1 MRLLAEGNLFYTPQS
16 QVWICAMCD
25 AQYCQKKWRTC
36 APQVWLQKHI
46 KSRTTKI
53 LFDLQDNAGKGCES
67 ENELEHVFLKGG
79 IERWAL
85 EGQGTSRAE
94 VLHWVVYNGD
104 RALGVERRNHIK
116 TEFSVRAPLMLPNPD
131 KPASHNTHSYTQL
144 LPTGTYLWLLA
155 TSVCE
160 RCVRYVWLMS
170 QADWEAEFIL
180 DHQVSD
186 MESCM
191 PWHAGNLFFH
201 VHLFR
206 LILTCHNVWLVSCQ
220 ALLFYAL
227 HVYARYFLCLIR
239 FKPSVAPLSS
249 VRDSVLKIAFW
260 FFC

>member
-1 MRLLAEGNLFYTPQS
+1 MEVILTLTGHLLPLNQKVGVWKLYFCCIQMTAFYMRLLAEGNLFYTPQS

-46 KSRTTKI
+46 KSGTTKI

-116 TEFSVRAPLMLPNPD
+116 TEFSERAPLMLPNPD

-160 RCVRYVWLMS
+160 VCVADVTGWLRSWIHLGPPSIWHGKLHAMARWQS
-170 QADWEAEFIL
+170 IFPCSPLQADT
-180 DHQVSD
+180 DMPQCPVS
-186 MESCM
+186 
-191 PWHAGNLFFH
+191 
-201 VHLFR
+201 
-206 LILTCHNVWLVSCQ
+206 
-220 ALLFYAL
+220 
-227 HVYARYFLCLIR
+227 
-239 FKPSVAPLSS
+239 
-249 VRDSVLKIAFW
+249 
-260 FFC
+260 